1 MPNKAQHFK
10 TSGYTIAQWV
20 GPRIDFHTQV
30 KKGLPTACTK
40 LDLLVKIATQN
51 HTWTSSSNL
60 DFEQLGLGNSKFW
73 LTRTKPAQVQPNSAP
88 DIRAL
93 KCKQKES

>member
-1 MPNKAQHFK
+1 MPNILRQAGIQLPN
-10 TSGYTIAQWV
+10 GL
-20 GPRIDFHTQV
+20 GP
-30 KKGLPTACTK
+30 GLTFTRKLRSACPTACTK
-40 LDLLVKIATQN
+40 LDELIKIATQN

-73 LTRTKPAQVQPNSAP
+73 LTRTKPAHVQPNSAA